1 MMEEKG
7 ALAPAG
13 RVGAPA
19 GSRCLLADKCRAK
32 EVAVSAGYSG
42 SKKAANFLPDRGPGP
57 GEEGCI
63 VRLVGHVIRDFHLP
77 RSSPCF
83 T

>member
-32 EVAVSAGYSG
+32 EVPVSAGYSG
-42 SKKAANFLPDRGPGP
+42 SEKAANFLLLVLEVGLVPDRRG
-57 GEEGCI
+57 
-63 VRLVGHVIRDFHLP
+63 V
-77 RSSPCF
+77 
-83 T
+83 